1 MHTPPAPASPR
12 LPGLSQPKP
21 GLSRRD
27 ALRTG
32 VGVSI
37 GLLAPAGLLSAR
49 PALPRTP
56 DPAKLRFLCMNL
68 WVGGRKG
75 LDTEEASIAR
85 TLAVLREADC
95 EVLALQEQSDL
106 AETYAA
112 ELGMHC
118 LVQDRSTAILSRH
131 EILETTPH
139 RWGARLDAPGLGPL
153 WVFNVHFPAAP
164 YQPYQL
170 AGIDYHDG
178 RLIATPAEAITE
190 ARLARGEP
198 ALRCLRELRP
208 ALATGAPV
216 ILAGDFNEPSHLDWT
231 PEAAAAAVRT
241 HAVDWPTTRLFSDA
255 GLLDA
260 FRTLWP
266 DPLARPGQ
274 TWTPRPEAREVH
286 DRIDLVLASPALRP
300 TEAQVLG
307 ETGPMSDVALDPWPS
322 DHRAVRVIFDRAGPQ
337 HADQPTSPAR

>member
-1 MHTPPAPASPR
+1 MHEPPELDSPC
-12 LPGLSQPKP
+12 SP

-27 ALRTG
+27 VLRTG

-37 GLLAPAGLLSAR
+37 GVLAPAGLLAAR
-49 PALPRTP
+49 PAIMREP
-56 DPAKLRFLCMNL
+56 DPARMRFFCMNL
-68 WVGGRKG
+68 WHGGRKG
-75 LDTEEASIAR
+75 LNAEDASIAR
-85 TLAVLREADC
+85 TLAVLREADGD
-95 EVLALQEQSDL
+95 VLALQEQSDL

-112 ELGMHC
+112 ALGMHC

-131 EILETTPH
+131 EILEASPH
-139 RWGARLDAPGLGPL
+139 RWGARIGVPGVGPL

-170 AGIDYHDG
+170 AQIDYHDG

-198 ALRCLRELRP
+198 ALRCLREMRS
-208 ALATGAPV
+208 ALAAGEPV

-231 PEAAAAAVRT
+231 PAAAAAGVRA
-241 HAVDWPTTRLFSDA
+241 HAVDWPTTRLFADA

-260 FRTLWP
+260 YRALYP
-266 DPLARPGQ
+266 DPIARPGH
-274 TWTPRPEAREVH
+274 TWTPRPDSVEVH
-286 DRIDLVLASPALRP
+286 DRIDLVMASPALRP
-300 TEAQVLG
+300 VEAAVLG

-322 DHRAVRVIFDRAGPQ
+322 DHRAVRVLFERAGRER
-337 HADQPTSPAR
+337 ADQP